1 MTRIPGKAPYYPEDC
16 NSCRYKL
23 YHMLDGKREYYCLK
37 YGYAILGNK
46 EIGGECKIK
55 KILDGIT
62 IGAMVMAAIS
72 LIVALI

>member
-23 YHMLDGKREYYCLK
+23 YHMLDGNREYYCLK

-55 KILDGIT
+55 KHAGMNSDW
-62 IGAMVMAAIS
+62 
-72 LIVALI
+72 